1 MYFPAASSG
10 QLRRNALCNW
20 KEFLSKS
27 ERAECA
33 LCNVL
38 CDCSRFRVQ
47 FGLKAFSLQG
57 IRWGGVWV
65 KSGKFGRRGVVA
77 RAGRPARFLVH
88 TGENFALSTTLSMG
102 LMWVCVRL
110 EISHLSCYIEMH
122 AAFYFWESDSWK
134 KEHKFTGCAR
144 CCGFLFPIVS
154 SRSYTVESAACT
166 PWDERKEPRGA
177 A

>member
-1 MYFPAASSG
+1 MHFPATSSG

-65 KSGKFGRRGVVA
+65 KSGKFGRRGA
-77 RAGRPARFLVH
+77 LGPGRGRFLER
-88 TGENFALSTTLSMG
+88 TGENFALSTTTLSMS
-102 LMWVCVRL
+102 VCWNFTSLVLHWDARRFL
-110 EISHLSCYIEMH
+110 LLRK
-122 AAFYFWESDSWK
+122 WQLK
-134 KEHKFTGCAR
+134 KEHKFTGCAMLR
-144 CCGFLFPIVS
+144 FSFPHCQVS
-154 SRSYTVESAACT
+154 VLPTRVLRLHSLGWKKGAT
-166 PWDERKEPRGA
+166 RGA